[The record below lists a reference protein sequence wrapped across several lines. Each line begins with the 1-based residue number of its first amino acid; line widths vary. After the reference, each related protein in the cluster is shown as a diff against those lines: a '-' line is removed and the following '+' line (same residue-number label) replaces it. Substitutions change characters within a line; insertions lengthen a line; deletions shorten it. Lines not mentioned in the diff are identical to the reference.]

1 MANKIKYGGKYIS
14 YKQAIMRETG
24 MSSQQYT
31 REYDVF
37 KHRVRNWN
45 IATGNIGTEKALS
58 PAETFYYFKMA
69 QQRGYSN
76 SLTDAIINV
85 SSTTKRTAP
94 QSTYDIIAN
103 RDRVVFDNFMY
114 KNVAGEIVER
124 SNEYAQQARNAFE
137 QYDAGEINAQQLHQL
152 MMKLADG
159 LKKAQEDGMIGS
171 E

>member
-14 YKQAIMRETG
+14 YKQAVMRETG
-24 MSSQQYT
+24 MTSQQYT

-45 IATGNIGTEKALS
+45 IATGNIGTDKALS
-58 PAETFYYFKMA
+58 PAETFYYYKQA

-85 SSTTKRTAP
+85 ASTTTKKAP
-94 QSTYDIIAN
+94 QSTFEIVAN
-103 RDRVVFDNFMY
+103 RDRIVFDNFMY
-114 KNVAGEIVER
+114 KNVGGEIVER
-124 SNEYAQQARNAFE
+124 SNQYAQEAIKAFDA
-137 QYDAGEINAQQLHQL
+137 YDNGEIDAKQLHQKML
-152 MMKLADG
+152 RLADG
-159 LKKAQEDGMIGS
+159 LKKSQEDGMVGS